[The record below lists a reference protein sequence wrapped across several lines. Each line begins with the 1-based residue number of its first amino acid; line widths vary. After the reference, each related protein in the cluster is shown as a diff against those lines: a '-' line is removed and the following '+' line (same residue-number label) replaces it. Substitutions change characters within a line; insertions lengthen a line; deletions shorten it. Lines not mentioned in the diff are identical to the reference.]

1 MVGARTIGTLGPRTA
16 PAFAPFDPQTFSFE
30 GAIAPFGFA
39 LGDRLDPA
47 RAGALPAFARSASP
61 ANSGAS
67 SELDHLVRTRMQ
79 ALHQTEN
86 ARAARPAGAGASSGS
101 GGISPTAPNSGTYT
115 VDGHKYH
122 RGEGDKLW
130 LRLESKG
137 RSYARW
143 AKNHPEVARA
153 IGRPRRIARMVRSLR
168 HDFKEVGSPLAR
180 HASKFVVAGY
190 LSGYDPRFIAAFAAQ
205 ESGWGRSTPNNAPH
219 NYWGWT
225 VYTGNQSSAVTA
237 PFKHADTAFRYFGR
251 QLGKHYGGAKSV
263 YSNIWAP
270 YAADPNHERIIGTI
284 LRDNFGGNPNNIR
297 FPRRL
302 RDA

>member
-1 MVGARTIGTLGPRTA
+1 MAGTRAIATRPSPSLAPLLFQDTA
-16 PAFAPFDPQTFSFE
+16 FDPE
-30 GAIAPFGFA
+30 IAPFGFA
-39 LGDRLDPA
+39 RGDQLDPA
-47 RAGALPAFARSASP
+47 RRGAPASFAPIFGAQNQPGNTDLHRS
-61 ANSGAS
+61 
-67 SELDHLVRTRMQ
+67 VRTRMQ
-79 ALHQTEN
+79 ALHQSEN
-86 ARAARPAGAGASSGS
+86 SRAAGRAQPRFGS
-101 GGISPTAPNSGTYT
+101 GGIGPTSATYT
-115 VDGHKYH
+115 VDGHKYQ

-143 AKNHPEVARA
+143 AKNHPDTARA

-168 HDFKEVGSPLAR
+168 HSFKEVGSPLAR

-205 ESGWGRSTPNNAPH
+205 ESGWGRSTPGNAPY

-237 PFKHADTAFRYFGR
+237 PFKHAGTAFRYFGR

-270 YAADPNHERIIGTI
+270 YAADPNHERVIASI